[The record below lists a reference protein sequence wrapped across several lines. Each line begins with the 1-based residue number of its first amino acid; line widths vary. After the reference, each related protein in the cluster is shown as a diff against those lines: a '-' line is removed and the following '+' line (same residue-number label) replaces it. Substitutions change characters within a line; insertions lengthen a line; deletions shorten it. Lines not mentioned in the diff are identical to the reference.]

1 MIMNRAPAWKFNFYR
16 TAVTYF
22 ISSHGLI
29 KIVIFIEWSSII
41 NYLKSLKITD
51 IYTNYL

>member
-1 MIMNRAPAWKFNFYR
+1 MRMTRAAAWKFNFYR

-29 KIVIFIEWSSII
+29 KKGKFIEWSSII
-41 NYLKSLKITD
+41 HYLKSLKIID
-51 IYTNYL
+51 IYINYL